1 MDQMDQH
8 LPTSFSQLVASALSI
23 AGCFFTIS
31 TEAPLFA
38 VLTVPIM
45 TLYFTITHHYR
56 KASRELKR
64 LESVTQSPMYQQF
77 GETLSGLQVIRS
89 YKRQSMFQQKFQVK
103 VDENFSAYFAMKA
116 ADRWLSVRTELLGDV
131 IVFFSA
137 LLVVMSP
144 RSIGGAAGL
153 AISNALSITNVLNRL
168 VRCISETES
177 HMNSVERIL
186 HMTENIPTEML
197 DFNSDCHSSVTPNL
211 VNQMKNQ
218 SYTSNDVDIVNQD
231 TIPSEMTDKELIN
244 AGWPWNGKIVFD
256 DVYLRYRAGFETVL
270 NGVSLEVN
278 SGESLGIVGRTG
290 SGKSSLFRI
299 LLRLNEFEKG
309 QILIDGVDISKIGL
323 DTLRSCISIIPQDA
337 VLFSG
342 SVR

>member
-1 MDQMDQH
+1 
-8 LPTSFSQLVASALSI
+8 
-23 AGCFFTIS
+23 
-31 TEAPLFA
+31 
-38 VLTVPIM
+38 
-45 TLYFTITHHYR
+45 
-56 KASRELKR
+56 
-64 LESVTQSPMYQQF
+64 
-77 GETLSGLQVIRS
+77 
-89 YKRQSMFQQKFQVK
+89 
-103 VDENFSAYFAMKA
+103 
-116 ADRWLSVRTELLGDV
+116 
-131 IVFFSA
+131 
-137 LLVVMSP
+137 
-144 RSIGGAAGL
+144 
-153 AISNALSITNVLNRL
+153 
-168 VRCISETES
+168 
-177 HMNSVERIL
+177 
-186 HMTENIPTEML
+186 MTENIPTEKL
-197 DFNSDCHSSVTPNL
+197 DFNSDCHSSMTPNL

-231 TIPSEMTDKELIN
+231 TIPSEMTDKELIK
-244 AGWPWNGKIVFD
+244 AGWPWNGKIVFN

-270 NGVSLEVN
+270 NGVSLEVS